1 MLSFLRVQ
9 RKVPLL
15 TVSPRNVVLPVC
27 SKEGS
32 SSYCVSGRNVVLPV
46 CSKEGSSSYCV
57 SEECCPSCVFKGR
70 FLFLLCLWG
79 MLSFLCVQR
88 KVPLLTV
95 SLRNVVLPV
104 CSKEGSSSYCVSEEC
119 STERWSSVSLRN
131 VVLPVCSK
139 EGSSSYCVSVYCSFD
154 VKEHST
160 GKNVCLPCVSV
171 SAWWWTSRWLWLTMT
186 VLPFWQCSN
195 LSFYICNI
203 SRIYRPHQSRQSVSD
218 CWALV
223 SGALVS
229 GQIYRP
235 HQSRHSVSNCWA
247 RFSGHGNSWPL
258 LFLLLLLQPLLGRPL
273 TSWRPTTGGDCR
285 RRGSEVSC
293 YRVFCCSCSFSSSCS
308 WSYSCSSSSFS
319 CSSYSSSSSSY
330 CGMPVRRDRLAFLTG
345 LYLDFSPYLSP
356 PSSIPVWT

>member
-27 SKEGS
+27 SREGS
-32 SSYCVSGRNVVLPV
+32 SPYYVS
-46 CSKEGSSSYCV
+46 K
-57 SEECCPSCVFKGR
+57 ECCPSCVFKGR
-70 FLFLLCLWG
+70 FLSLLCLQG

-119 STERWSSVSLRN
+119 CPSCVFKGRFLFLLCFWGMLSFLCVQRKVLLLTVFLRD

-139 EGSSSYCVSVYCSFD
+139 EGSYSYCVLFLWCRGTFYR
-154 VKEHST
+154 EE
-160 GKNVCLPCVSV
+160 CLSPPCLV
-171 SAWWWTSRWLWLTMT
+171 SAWWWTSRWLWLMMT

-195 LSFYICNI
+195 LSYYICNI
-203 SRIYRPHQSRQSVSD
+203 SR
-218 CWALV
+218 
-223 SGALVS
+223 
-229 GQIYRP
+229 IYRP

-247 RFSGHGNSWPL
+247 RFSGHGNSWHL
-258 LFLLLLLQPLLGRPL
+258 LFLLFLLQPLLGRPL

-293 YRVFCCSCSFSSSCS
+293 YRVFYCSSSFSSSRSWSYSCSSSFSSSRS

-345 LYLDFSPYLSP
+345 LYMDFSPYLSP